1 MITESLLLQ
10 WGAGEKKYEKGEYLF
25 SEGDQVMYY
34 FQVKTG
40 KIKMFNLNE
49 DGKLFIQG
57 IFEKGDS
64 FGEPPIFAD
73 SPFPAG
79 AVAEENSVVYRLNRN
94 LFIDLLKANPEIHLQ
109 FTHVLAERLLY
120 KSMQLREISGFNP
133 EHRILSLFRYLKKE
147 QQSYG
152 DTKFEIKL
160 TRQDIADLTGL
171 RVETIIRAVKTLEK
185 QKSIE
190 IINHKIYY

>member
-25 SEGDQVMYY
+25 GEDDQVMYY
-34 FQVKTG
+34 FQVKSG

-57 IFEKGDS
+57 IFEAGDS
-64 FGEPPIFAD
+64 FGEPPIFAN
-73 SPFPAG
+73 SSYPAG
-79 AVAEENSVVYRLNRN
+79 AVAEETSVVFRLNRN
-94 LFIDLLKANPEIHLQ
+94 VFIDLLKANPELHLQ
-109 FTHVLAERLLY
+109 FTQVLAERLLY

-133 EHRILSLFRYLKKE
+133 EHRILSLFKYLSRE
-147 QQSYG
+147 HQSLP

-190 IINHKIYY
+190 IINHKIYF

>member
-1 MITESLLLQ
+1 MIAETLLLQ
-10 WGAGEKKYEKGEYLF
+10 WGAGEKKYNKGEYLF
-25 SEGDQVMYY
+25 SEGDQAMYY

-73 SPFPAG
+73 TAYPAG
-79 AVAEENSVVYRLNRN
+79 AVAEENSVVYRLNRKV
-94 LFIDLLKANPEIHLQ
+94 FIDLLKENPELHLQ
-109 FTHVLAERLLY
+109 FTQVLADRLLY

-133 EHRILSLFRYLKKE
+133 EHRILSIFKYLKKE
-147 QQSYG
+147 HQPFS
-152 DTKFEIKL
+152 DEKFEIKL